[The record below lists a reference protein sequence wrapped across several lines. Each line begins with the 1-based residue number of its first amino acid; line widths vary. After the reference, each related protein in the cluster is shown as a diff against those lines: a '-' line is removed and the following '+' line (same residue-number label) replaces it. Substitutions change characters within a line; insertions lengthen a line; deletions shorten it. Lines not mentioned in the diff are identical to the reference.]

1 MRTSHLVVMAATAIF
16 IAATTPAMASR
27 ARGGRAPPTPSPT
40 QAEIGRLQGGFYQPI
55 VNINDPHVQEV
66 GRWAVSEHVKKA
78 NDGLKFSR
86 VVSGQYQVVEGF
98 NYRLII
104 DATDS
109 HGKVAKYEAVV
120 WEKEWENFLQLTSFK
135 PAN

>member
-16 IAATTPAMASR
+16 LAATPAMAR
-27 ARGGRAPPTPSPT
+27 ARGGWSPSPTPSPT
-40 QAEIGRLQGGFYQPI
+40 QELQGGFYQPI

-109 HGKVAKYEAVV
+109 HGKDAKYEAVV